1 MSAVA
6 MEGKVEAQ
14 EKTQE
19 KSGGIWCGT
28 KIPVIG
34 WTGEKGSGKTLAM
47 SSIDP
52 EHTCMVDLEDSSE
65 SYNIEFAKRVSL
77 YDEMLKK
84 FGRNASNLECYIW
97 FSEFIEAIKPGE
109 FTVLAVDPFSDIQ
122 SGLVDWVKANPGK
135 FGHTAN
141 QYEKASGLLWADVK
155 QHCKMMLGILSRKVE
170 TFTFST
176 HMGNIWKGGAPTDKR
191 KAKGIDTLFE
201 LASLYIELERRP
213 DDKGKVDKKPS
224 GKVLKSRLA
233 VSRMVDGE
241 LEHFPILPPRM
252 PVATP
257 AAIREYI
264 KNPPDYAKLK
274 KGELV
279 EKEVLSDDEKL
290 EMQREIAA
298 TQLEVET
305 ARLSQMDRLK
315 ENAERQAELRR
326 KQQAAAAAAVKPE
339 VTSESNG
346 SASVNSN
353 GSTDPHRE
361 SVKNR
366 LDKVLGTE
374 AKSEPHEATAKSSN
388 SSSHD
393 SEPTVYEIIESQKK
407 QLGITD
413 EQWAVILG
421 KRNVK
426 STTELSQSQAEE
438 IRIALWNKLTLK
450 DAAAATR
457 GVGNASKN

>member
-6 MEGKVEAQ
+6 ENEVATNTK
-14 EKTQE
+14 KS
-19 KSGGIWCGT
+19 SGGIWGGI

-34 WTGEKGSGKTLAM
+34 LTGEKFTGKTLFLA
-47 SSIDP
+47 SIDP
-52 EHTCMVDLEDSSE
+52 SRTCMVDLEDSSE
-65 SYNIEFAKRVSL
+65 SYNIEFAQRVSL

-84 FGRNASNLECYIW
+84 HNRAATNLECFQW
-97 FSEFIEAIKPGE
+97 FMDFVEAVKPGE

-122 SGLVDWVKANPGK
+122 AGLVDWVKANPQK

-170 TFTFST
+170 TFAFST

-191 KAKGIDTLFE
+191 KAKGLDTLFE
-201 LASLYIELERRP
+201 LSSLYLELERRP
-213 DDKGKVDKKPS
+213 DDKGKVDKKPA

-233 VSRMVDGE
+233 ISKMVDGE

-264 KNPPDYAKLK
+264 KNPPDYLKLK
-274 KGELV
+274 KGEFV

-298 TQLEVET
+298 TNLEVET

-315 ENAERQAELRR
+315 EQAERQAELRR
-326 KQQAAAAAAVKPE
+326 KQAAAAAAASKPE
-339 VTSESNG
+339 QV
-346 SASVNSN
+346 SATEGQPKSAA
-353 GSTDPHRE
+353 STNDSTTEKPTVRE
-361 SVKNR
+361 R
-366 LDKVLGTE
+366 LEKVLGPEGTSVSV
-374 AKSEPHEATAKSSN
+374 SETPLKGSDADKPS
-388 SSSHD
+388 
-393 SEPTVYEIIESQKK
+393 VYEIIESQKK
-407 QLGITD
+407 QLGITS
-413 EQWAVILG
+413 EQWSAILG

-426 STTELSQSQAEE
+426 STTELSEKQAEE
-438 IRIALWNKLTLK
+438 IRLALWNKLTLR
-450 DAAAATR
+450 DASSATKATS
-457 GVGNASKN
+457 ASKN